1 MLKKIHTVRENGKQ
15 GVNILVIQP
24 FSTKVTTYDDH
35 VCDHPNKT
43 EKKLDSLCENKKPF
57 IEKEENAAYTTP
69 PPSSSFLENK
79 ELKDNPYAYIDSTFL
94 PPFVHP
100 EFVKVADPF
109 FNAMEI
115 FQLWK
120 RVTTA
125 YNKIPFE
132 RPLEELIH
140 TVVQSFKTTIFM
152 HKTRKIHTTFAG
164 YFYNTL
170 YANFI
175 VEKRKENNE
184 EFMFDVFLERL
195 ERDGGKEED
204 AIYNDI

>member
-57 IEKEENAAYTTP
+57 IEKEEKATAHTTTP
-69 PPSSSFLENK
+69 PSSFIEKK
-79 ELKDNPYAYIDSTFL
+79 ENPYTYIDSTFL

-100 EFVKVADPF
+100 EFVKVVDPF
-109 FNAMEI
+109 FSAMEI

-125 YNKIPFE
+125 YNKIPFD

-175 VEKRKENNE
+175 VEKRKENYK

-195 ERDGGKEED
+195 ERDHGYEED
-204 AIYNDI
+204 TIYNDI